1 MGSSKHGHSVV
12 GAGVVCVYSVS
23 VYRHVHMAEH
33 VHTQRLT
40 LGAWLPYFTHYFWNK
55 LSHWMQTSLV
65 CLGWLITELQGSP
78 WFYPPLAIA
87 RITDVCCCTLLL
99 HVCWGSGLR
108 FSCLCKKRFT
118 SQATSLAL
126 KPECF
131 QRPTAFME
139 DSWNLQE
146 YKKSKACPLPWL
158 DCLLLSSLLTFP
170 SSWFI
175 MKDGG
180 KHVGERIN
188 VRKTETTDR
197 GQIWQARQR
206 CLLHVL
212 SMPVETLD
220 LPGSA
225 WPLALIELE

>member
-1 MGSSKHGHSVV
+1 
-12 GAGVVCVYSVS
+12 
-23 VYRHVHMAEH
+23 
-33 VHTQRLT
+33 
-40 LGAWLPYFTHYFWNK
+40 
-55 LSHWMQTSLV
+55 MQTSL
-65 CLGWLITELQGSP
+65 LGWLTTELQGSP

-99 HVCWGSGLR
+99 HVCWGSGLG
-108 FSCLCKKRFT
+108 FSCLCEKRFT

-126 KPECF
+126 KPVCF

-175 MKDGG
+175 MKDGW
-180 KHVGERIN
+180 KHVRERISVGEN
-188 VRKTETTDR
+188 RHCQRQLAGDR
-197 GQIWQARQR
+197 YGR
-206 CLLHVL
+206 
-212 SMPVETLD
+212 
-220 LPGSA
+220 PGSDA
-225 WPLALIELE
+225 YCMPYLCLWRLWTYLVRPGHWPSLSWSSPSPQACVL